1 MGKEVRSL
9 KSYDLQLEAV
19 KRNKAFVVQIF
30 SNEDQLIGM
39 LVIFFDKYSAYD
51 GSVAV
56 CPEYKKFYISH
67 ILKYYAILEIN
78 KKEISNIMNWEKQ
91 LLVPLTILYQMRK
104 IIRFPF

>member
-1 MGKEVRSL
+1 
-9 KSYDLQLEAV
+9 
-19 KRNKAFVVQIF
+19 
-30 SNEDQLIGM
+30 M

-78 KKEISNIMNWEKQ
+78 KRNIKYYELGKAV
-91 LLVPLTILYQMRK
+91 LVPLTILYQMRK